1 MIFLPHQEDES
12 SNQNEDKFERKYSF
26 FPYLL
31 LGFVIK
37 KYDWLEYLFEFNVRD
52 TIIIHY

>member
-31 LGFVIK
+31 LVFVIK

-52 TIIIHY
+52 KIIIHY